1 MTAPRVPVIAL
12 TGFLGAGKT
21 TVLNSI
27 LRAPGA
33 RFGVVVN
40 DFGTINVDAA
50 LITGQIDEAASIA
63 GGCLCCMEDDD
74 ELDEALEALS
84 DPRLHLDA
92 ILVEASGVAEPL
104 AVARLLRLTSA
115 ERTRPGG
122 VIEVVDSLAYFETV
136 DRPGPRGGRGEPPLR
151 FASASL
157 VVLTKTAMLDEQERA
172 RAIEEISARIRLR
185 NEDVPI
191 LEAPHGR
198 IDPALV
204 TDVARAEDP
213 PDQLPI
219 AAVTRQARAERD
231 HHDHLHADAVT
242 VRAPGPVDPGAVLDL
257 FESPRPGC
265 TGSRGRSRSARR
277 AGRATTRST
286 WWDGTST
293 WPPSPPGARTAWSR
307 SACTSMPIRCGRR
320 SPPLCGRRTL
330 RRPPGCGA
338 WSDGAGSASDGPLR
352 SGPEGLVIAWS
363 SRPASR

>member
-40 DFGTINVDAA
+40 DFGAINVDAA

-74 ELDEALEALS
+74 ELDRALETLS
-84 DPRLHLDA
+84 EPRLRLDA
-92 ILVEASGVAEPL
+92 ILLEASGVAEPL
-104 AVARLLRLTSA
+104 AVSRRVRLSAA

-122 VIEVVDSLAYFETV
+122 VIEVVDSLAYFDTV

-151 FASASL
+151 FAAASL
-157 VVLTKTAMLDEQERA
+157 VVLTRTAMLAEQERL
-172 RAIEEISARIRLR
+172 RAIGEISVRIRLR
-185 NEDVPI
+185 NEHVPI

-204 TDVARAEDP
+204 TDVAQAEDP

-219 AAVTRQARAERD
+219 AAVTRQACAERD

-257 FESPRPGC
+257 FESPPPGVYRLKGTITVRTPRGARHYVLHLVGQHIHVASRP
-265 TGSRGRSRSARR
+265 TGGEDGLVAIGMHLD
-277 AGRATTRST
+277 AEQVRATLAAALRTEGS
-286 WWDGTST
+286 
-293 WPPSPPGARTAWSR
+293 PS
-307 SACTSMPIRCGRR
+307 SAGMRR
-320 SPPLCGRRTL
+320 LVQRRRL
-330 RRPPGCGA
+330 
-338 WSDGAGSASDGPLR
+338 S
-352 SGPEGLVIAWS
+352 E
-363 SRPASR
+363 

>member
-1 MTAPRVPVIAL
+1 MTAAHVPVIAL

-40 DFGTINVDAA
+40 DFGAINVDAA

-63 GGCLCCMEDDD
+63 GGCLCCMEDNG

-84 DPRLHLDA
+84 DPRLRLDA

-115 ERTRPGG
+115 ERTRPAG
-122 VIEVVDSLAYFETV
+122 VIEVVDSLAYFDTV

-151 FASASL
+151 FSSASL
-157 VVLTKTAMLDEQERA
+157 VVLTKTAMHDEQERA

-204 TDVARAEDP
+204 TDVAQAEDP

-242 VRAPGPVDPGAVLDL
+242 VRAPGPVDPDTVLDL
-257 FESPRPGC
+257 LESPPPGVYRLKGTITVRTPRGARHYALHLVGRHVHVASRP
-265 TGSRGRSRSARR
+265 TGGDDGLVAIGMHLDAEQVRSALAAALREE
-277 AGRATTRST
+277 AS
-286 WWDGTST
+286 
-293 WPPSPPGARTAWSR
+293 PPSAG
-307 SACTSMPIRCGRR
+307 
-320 SPPLCGRRTL
+320 L
-330 RRPPGCGA
+330 RRLIRRRRL
-338 WSDGAGSASDGPLR
+338 SD
-352 SGPEGLVIAWS
+352 
-363 SRPASR
+363 